1 MKLIG
6 AITSGSGDVNEDG
19 LGILGP
25 NDNIAAAWVFDGVT
39 GINDKN
45 YQPGGSDA
53 AWLVGRAHR
62 HLLSLAGGEAQLS
75 EILFDLVA
83 ALIADWNAAS
93 DTFELPEDYDPPAAC
108 LVLAKRYTSGW
119 NVLRL
124 GDSLML
130 AELRNGNLKMF
141 EQSPNTEFDNCLS
154 REAQRR
160 RDQGQYD
167 AGALFAEFRPQLLA
181 SRKTRNTAASF
192 GILKADPAA
201 ARNAEYSNL
210 GHPAKILLCTDGF
223 YRAVD
228 HYALYD
234 DRSLLST
241 CNSQGGI
248 CSILQQLRVL
258 EQSDRNCER
267 FARFKPE
274 DDATAVMLTD

>member
-1 MKLIG
+1 LKLIG

-19 LGILGP
+19 MGILGP

-45 YQPGGSDA
+45 YLPGASDA
-53 AWLVGRAHR
+53 AWLVGRAHH
-62 HLLSLAGGEAQLS
+62 HLLSLAGSEAQLN
-75 EILFDLVA
+75 EILNDLVA
-83 ALIADWNAAS
+83 ALIADWNAVS
-93 DTFELPEDYDPPAAC
+93 DTFVLPEDYDPPAAC
-108 LVLAKRYTSGW
+108 IILAKRYASDW

-130 AELRNGNLKMF
+130 AQLRNGSMRMF
-141 EQSPNTEFDNCLS
+141 EQSPNTEFDNWLS

-160 RDQGQYD
+160 RDQGQFD
-167 AGALFAEFRPQLLA
+167 VGALLAEFRPQLLA

-192 GILKADPAA
+192 GILKADPTSTH
-201 ARNAEYSNL
+201 NAEYLSL
-210 GHPAKILLCTDGF
+210 GDPANILLCTDGF

-234 DRSLLST
+234 DSSLLAS

-248 CSILQQLRVL
+248 SSILRQLRAV
-258 EQSDRNCER
+258 EKSDRNCER
-267 FARFKPE
+267 FIRFKPE
-274 DDATAVMLTD
+274 DDATAVMLHD